1 MVFAYRTVYARQ
13 RDRKQ
18 LLFILI
24 TFYRID
30 IYIFNYISNIVIY
43 YFAFIYVLLELVKA
57 QFRNSRYIIA
67 N

>member
-43 YFAFIYVLLELVKA
+43 YFAFIYVLLELARAHNRLIVP
-57 QFRNSRYIIA
+57 
-67 N
+67 

>member
-57 QFRNSRYIIA
+57 QCRDFRFLM
-67 N
+67 